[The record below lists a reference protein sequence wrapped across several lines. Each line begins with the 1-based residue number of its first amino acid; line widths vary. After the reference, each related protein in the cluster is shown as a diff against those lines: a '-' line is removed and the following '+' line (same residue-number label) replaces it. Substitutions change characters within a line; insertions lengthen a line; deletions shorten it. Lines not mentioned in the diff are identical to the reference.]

1 MKKLALLTLAAFA
14 IIACKKEDTGYLISG
29 NLTGF
34 NSTETVYINK
44 ISDSNRSTVIDST
57 TITNGKFNIKLPD
70 VDTRDFNFIT
80 FSNTKG
86 NILVIAENKKIS
98 ITADKNDLRKAVIT
112 GSEENTIFANY
123 LKNIGEQTLVENK
136 INNESKAAAQ
146 AGDYTSL
153 RSFKVKSDSLKS
165 AKKQMRMAMINE
177 NPNSLVSAMAVSD
190 LLNFKMIKASEAK
203 ALVAKMDTDLQQSRI
218 GLNLK
223 KALDNMVEETST
235 IGDKVADF
243 SAPTPNGET
252 LNLQKSLG
260 KKITILDF
268 WASWCRP
275 CRMENPNVVKVYNK
289 YKDQGLE
296 IIGVSLDKSA
306 DKWNAAI
313 EKDGLTWK
321 HVSNLKSWQEPIA
334 KNFGVRSIPA
344 TFILDENGI
353 IIAKDLRGQALEE
366 KIKELLAG
374 S

>member
-1 MKKLALLTLAAFA
+1 MKRLALITLASLAV
-14 IIACKKEDTGYLISG
+14 IACKKQTGYHITG

-34 NSTETVYINK
+34 DTNETVYINK
-44 ISDSNRSTVIDST
+44 ISDANRSVIIDST
-57 TITNGKFNIKLPD
+57 TLNNGKFEIKLPE
-70 VDTRDFNFIT
+70 VETRDFNFIT
-80 FSNTKG
+80 FSETKG
-86 NILVIAENKKIS
+86 NILVIAENEYIT
-98 ITADKNDLRKAVIT
+98 ITADKDDLRKAVIK
-112 GSEENTIFANY
+112 GSEENTIFADY
-123 LKNIGEQTLVENK
+123 LKSIGDQTLVENK
-136 INNESKAAAQ
+136 INIESKAAAQ
-146 AGDYTSL
+146 AGDYNKL
-153 RSFKVKSDSLKS
+153 KEFKVQSDSLKS
-165 AKKQMRMAMINE
+165 AKKDMRMTMIKE
-177 NPNSLVSAMAVSD
+177 NPNSLVSAMALSD

-203 ALVAKMDTDLQQSRI
+203 ALYAKMDTDLQQSRI
-218 GLNLK
+218 GLNLN
-223 KALDNMVEETST
+223 KALTNMVEETTT

-243 SAPTPNGET
+243 SAPTPTGET
-252 LNLQKSLG
+252 LSLKDALG

-296 IIGVSLDKSA
+296 IIGISLDKSA
-306 DKWNAAI
+306 DKWKQAI

-344 TFILDENGI
+344 TFILDENGV

>member
-1 MKKLALLTLAAFA
+1 MKKLALITLALLAVV
-14 IIACKKEDTGYLISG
+14 ACKKETGYHISG

-34 NSTETVYINK
+34 DTNETVYINK
-44 ISDSNRSTVIDST
+44 ISDANRSIVIDST
-57 TITNGKFNIKLPD
+57 TLENGKFDLKLPP

-80 FSNTKG
+80 FSKTQG
-86 NILVIAENKKIS
+86 NILVIAENKH
-98 ITADKNDLRKAVIT
+98 ITVTGDKNDLRKALIE
-112 GSEENTIFANY
+112 GSEENTVFANY
-123 LKNIGEQTLVENK
+123 LKSIGEQTMVEDK
-136 INNESKAAAQ
+136 INKESKAAAQ
-146 AGDYTSL
+146 AGDYNQL
-153 RSFKVKSDSLKS
+153 RAFKVKSDSLKS
-165 AKKQMRMAMINE
+165 AKKEMRLAMITD
-177 NPNSLVSAMAVSD
+177 NPNSLVSAMALSD
-190 LLNFKMIKASEAK
+190 LLNFKMIKASDAK
-203 ALVAKMDTDLQQSRI
+203 ALFGKMDTELQQSRI
-218 GLNLK
+218 GLNLN
-223 KALDNMVEETST
+223 KALANMVEETST
-235 IGDKVADF
+235 IGDTVADF
-243 SAPTPNGET
+243 SAPTPTGET
-252 LNLQKSLG
+252 LSLKNALG

-296 IIGVSLDKSA
+296 IIGISLDKSG
-306 DKWNAAI
+306 DKWKQAI

-344 TFILDENGI
+344 TFILDENGV